1 MAGPYPPGHCNLVLA
16 EDQKCCRCGCGYVF
30 APAAVTRIRFNHNMS
45 TNHGGTTV
53 YKRHLLPAR
62 ELRDL
67 RARARGASP
76 KNSKICKM
84 QRKKE
89 KKKKRK
95 KIAMRTW
102 QQTSGGG
109 HGNRHRQ
116 QTSAFVSSCHT
127 KDCDFAVVV
136 DDHNADSMVASMV
149 KFVRNRGFRLQE
161 A

>member
-1 MAGPYPPGHCNLVLA
+1 MQSAA
-16 EDQKCCRCGCGYVF
+16 EQSAAEQSAADCTCDAAVGVFF

-53 YKRHLLPAR
+53 YRRHLLPAR

-67 RARARGASP
+67 RAHARGASP

-95 KIAMRTW
+95 K
-102 QQTSGGG
+102 
-109 HGNRHRQ
+109 
-116 QTSAFVSSCHT
+116 
-127 KDCDFAVVV
+127 
-136 DDHNADSMVASMV
+136 DD
-149 KFVRNRGFRLQE
+149 
-161 A
+161 

>member
-53 YKRHLLPAR
+53 YRRHLLPAR

-89 KKKKRK
+89 KKKPKRCLAAAAACTCASTPQSYTRLLK
-95 KIAMRTW
+95 
-102 QQTSGGG
+102 TS
-109 HGNRHRQ
+109 
-116 QTSAFVSSCHT
+116 TSKALRNGQLFLTICHML
-127 KDCDFAVVV
+127 
-136 DDHNADSMVASMV
+136 DSPHLRFQRPWTESIMPL
-149 KFVRNRGFRLQE
+149 RYC
-161 A
+161 

>member
-53 YKRHLLPAR
+53 YRRHLLPAR

-89 KKKKRK
+89 KKKKKRK

-116 QTSAFVSSCHT
+116 QTSALVSSC
-127 KDCDFAVVV
+127 CELIPRGVN
-136 DDHNADSMVASMV
+136 HN
-149 KFVRNRGFRLQE
+149 RLHLDMHM
-161 A
+161 AII